1 MGGRG
6 QPGVLHMI
14 VRWCRSPANTARVEI
29 DQEKIYK
36 DPLKDDWDLLVPKEI
51 SDPADKKSSDR
62 VDNIMMEVLA
72 DISSMIG
79 WR

>member
-29 DQEKIYK
+29 DQEKNYK
-36 DPLKDDWDLLVPKEI
+36 YPLKDDRELLVPKEI
-51 SDPADKKSSDR
+51 SDPADKKSRDR